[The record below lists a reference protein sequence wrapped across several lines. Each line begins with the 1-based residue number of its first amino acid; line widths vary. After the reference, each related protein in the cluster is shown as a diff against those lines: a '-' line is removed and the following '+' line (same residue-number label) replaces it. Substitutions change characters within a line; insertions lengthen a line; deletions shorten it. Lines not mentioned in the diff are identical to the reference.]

1 MPPHLAVFSWA
12 LKMILKFDD
21 DEDEDDG
28 SDGDGNDADKDD
40 DDEDGLVPRQQRS
53 LESGQRANF
62 SFSVLSPVQDQDQVK
77 FESLI
82 SFPPN
87 KCPLCLLSSKMTC
100 QIEAINS
107 FWKI

>member
-1 MPPHLAVFSWA
+1 MPPHLTVFSWA

-62 SFSVLSPVQDQDQVK
+62 SFSVFVDCTSIV
-77 FESLI
+77 ESGGTSACSI
-82 SFPPN
+82 TEP
-87 KCPLCLLSSKMTC
+87 
-100 QIEAINS
+100 
-107 FWKI
+107 

>member
-1 MPPHLAVFSWA
+1 M
-12 LKMILKFDD
+12 MIVMMLMMMRMVLSPG
-21 DEDEDDG
+21 DG
-28 SDGDGNDADKDD
+28 DADADGNDADVGDK
-40 DDEDGLVPRQQRS
+40 DGLVPRQQRS

-62 SFSVLSPVQDQDQVK
+62 SFSVLSPVLDQDQVK
-77 FESLI
+77 FEFLI

-107 FWKI
+107 F